1 MTNLYCDG
9 DSWSVRNNGVGKVM
23 GWYLS
28 NLMGYNMENYGH
40 SGKSVDKVIRSVQ
53 RHVLSN
59 SDTAYM
65 IGIGQTAR
73 FDMSTGEVVQ
83 MKYPFLYME
92 SERGIESLRSDV
104 LSNTNRAFAEQFIKL
119 FEYPFLEY
127 QTLSKLVSLHDFLKY
142 HKVDFIIHNL
152 GFDYDYDPEYEF
164 GKQWLAEVEKRP
176 RIVNFFKDSFHSIM
190 QKENFVPFNY
200 NLYQWNG
207 HQEGP
212 GHKYYAEYLHEKW
225 QSIRD

>member
-9 DSWSVRNNGVGKVM
+9 DSWSVANNGAGNVM
-23 GWYLS
+23 GHYLAE
-28 NLMGYNMENYGH
+28 LMGYEMENYGH

-65 IGIGQTAR
+65 IGIGHTQR
-73 FDMSTGEVVQ
+73 FDTSTGEEVQ
-83 MKYPFLYME
+83 MKYPFLSMKSEMDVE
-92 SERGIESLRSDV
+92 SVRINKLVD
-104 LSNTNRAFAEQFIKL
+104 TNKVFAEQFIKW

-127 QTLSKLVSLHDFLKY
+127 QTLSKLVLLHDFLKH

-164 GKQWLAEVEKRP
+164 GKQWLDEVEKRP
-176 RIVNFFKDSFHSIM
+176 RIVNFFKDSFHNLM
-190 QKENFVPFNY
+190 QRENFVPFNY
-200 NLYQWNG
+200 DLYQWNG

-212 GHKYYAEYLHEKW
+212 GHEYYAKYLHEKW

>member
-9 DSWSVRNNGVGKVM
+9 DSWSVSNNSVGDVM
-23 GWYLS
+23 GHYLAE
-28 NLMGYNMENYGH
+28 LMGCEMENYGH
-40 SGKSVDKVIRSVQ
+40 PGKSVDKVIRTVQ

-65 IGIGQTAR
+65 IGIGQTVR

-92 SERGIESLRSDV
+92 SERGIESLRSDF
-104 LSNTNRAFAEQFIKL
+104 LMNTNRAFAEQFIKL

-127 QTLSKLVSLHDFLKY
+127 QTLSKLVLLHDFLKY

-164 GKQWLAEVEKRP
+164 GKQWLDEVEKRP
-176 RIVNFFKDSFHSIM
+176 RIVNFFKDSFHSLM
-190 QKENFVPFNY
+190 QRENFVPYNY
-200 NLYQWNG
+200 DLYKWNG

-225 QSIRD
+225 QSICD